1 MRTDVYT
8 KILLTAIAIFLG
20 IVALRPLL
28 APENARA
35 ESRTTFAPLQFSESV
50 NEFDS
55 KNGRMV
61 GRLAIDLR
69 TGNVYGFPTDGNF
82 YPRNPLKEGI
92 VVSEPVLLGR
102 FNIDKLV
109 N

>member
-1 MRTDVYT
+1 MW
-8 KILLTAIAIFLG
+8 LCC
-20 IVALRPLL
+20 PLL
-28 APENARA
+28 APGTGRA
-35 ESRTTFAPLQFSESV
+35 ESAATFAPLQFSESV
-50 NEFDS
+50 DEFDS
-55 KNGRMV
+55 KSGRMV

-82 YPRNPLKEGI
+82 YPRNPLKTEPI
-92 VVSEPVLLGR
+92 VSEPVLLGR